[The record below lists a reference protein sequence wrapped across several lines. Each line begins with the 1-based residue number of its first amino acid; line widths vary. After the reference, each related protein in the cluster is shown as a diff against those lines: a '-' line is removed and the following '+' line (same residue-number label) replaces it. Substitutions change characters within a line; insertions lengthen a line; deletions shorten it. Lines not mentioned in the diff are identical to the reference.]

1 MRVWHYLYF
10 NDEETARRVAQ
21 QLQRAAYRTE
31 VRRSEPSWLLRAE
44 HNIPESQD
52 ALEATA
58 QSLTDIAIAE
68 GGEYDGWERET
79 KAPPGP
85 TS

>member
-1 MRVWHYLYF
+1 VRVWHYLYF
-10 NDEETARRVAQ
+10 KEEQTARRVAQ
-21 QLQRAAYRTE
+21 RLQRTAYRTD
-31 VRRSEPSWLLRAE
+31 VRRSEPSWLLLVE
-44 HNIPESQD
+44 HTIPDSQS

-58 QSLTDIAIAE
+58 QSLMDIATAE

-79 KAPPGP
+79 KVPRRP